1 MRVLPTTLIRS
12 KRGLTTIVATAAVAV
27 GTVASIGAAAPA
39 AKVQRAEVS
48 LNQILPAPVEVRTSD
63 GGAFELRPGTEI
75 HTTAGSPG
83 ATDAGNYLATL
94 LKPATGYGL
103 PVQAIPA
110 GRPSGRPADGISL
123 LLGGADRRVGP
134 QGYELDVTRRSVVIR
149 ANEPAGLFS
158 GVQTLRQLLPV
169 RIESTTRQNGPWTV
183 QTGRVLDYPRYAY
196 RGALLDVARHFFP
209 VETVKKYIDNVA
221 RYKVN
226 YLHLHIT
233 DDAGWRVAIDSW
245 PKLATYGGSSGVGGQ
260 LPGHYSK
267 AEFSEIIRYA
277 SQRGITVV
285 PEIEGPGHS
294 QAALASYAELNCDG
308 KAKELYTGWV
318 PSPDGM
324 LCVRKDITYK
334 FLDDVI
340 REITALT
347 PGPYLHIGADEA
359 HSMAP
364 EDFAYYISKVTP
376 IVRKYG
382 KKLIG
387 WQEMVS
393 AQPGEA
399 IGQYWID
406 GVNNEDIVAAVA
418 KGTKF
423 IMTPADHAYL
433 DMKYNPSQPAY
444 PVGNVWAGT
453 TDVEDAYNWQPDT
466 ELPGLTES
474 AVTGVEAALWTET
487 LFALEHIEALA
498 FPRLLAIAE
507 IGWSPKTSHDW
518 NAFSGRL
525 AAQGPRLRTARVNY
539 TLTSGVPWQACS

>member
-12 KRGLTTIVATAAVAV
+12 KKGLTTVVVAATVAV

-39 AKVQRAEVS
+39 AEVRRAEVS
-48 LNQILPAPVEVRTSD
+48 LNQLVPVPVEVRTAE
-63 GGAFELRPGTEI
+63 GAAFELRSGAQI
-75 HTTAGSPG
+75 QVTAGAPG
-83 ATDAGNYLATL
+83 ATDAGNYLSTL
-94 LKPATGYGL
+94 LKPATGFGL
-103 PVQAIPA
+103 PVKSTTAD
-110 GRPSGRPADGISL
+110 RPGDGISL
-123 LLGGADRRVGP
+123 LLGGADPRVGA

-169 RIESTTRQNGPWTV
+169 RIESATRQSGPWTV
-183 QTGRVLDYPRYAY
+183 QSGHILDYPRYAY

-209 VETVKKYIDNVA
+209 VETVKTYIDNVA

-226 YLHLHIT
+226 YLHLHLT
-233 DDAGWRVAIDSW
+233 DDAGWRIAIDSW
-245 PKLATYGGSSGVGGQ
+245 PKLATFGGSSGVGGQ

-267 AEFSEIIRYA
+267 ADFREIVAYA
-277 SQRGITVV
+277 AARGITVV

-294 QAALASYAELNCDG
+294 QAALASYAKLNCDG
-308 KAKELYTGWV
+308 KAKELYTGYV
-318 PSPDGM
+318 PSPDGL
-324 LCVRKDITYK
+324 LCVRKAITYK

-340 REITALT
+340 REIAALT
-347 PGPYLHIGADEA
+347 PGPYLHIGSDEA

-399 IGQYWID
+399 IGQYWIN
-406 GVNNEDIVAAVA
+406 GVNNDEVAAAAA

-433 DMKYNPSQPAY
+433 DMKYNDAQPAY
-444 PVGNVWAGT
+444 PLGNVWAGT
-453 TDVEDAYNWQPDT
+453 TEVDDAYNWQPDT
-466 ELPGLTES
+466 ELPGVDES
-474 AVTGVEAALWTET
+474 AVAGVEAALWTET
-487 LFALEHIEALA
+487 VFALEHIEALA
-498 FPRLLAIAE
+498 FPRLLATAE
-507 IGWSPKTSHDW
+507 IGWSPKSSHNWD
-518 NAFSGRL
+518 AFAERL

-539 TLTSGVPWQACS
+539 TRAGGVSWAGCS